1 MNFKD
6 CLEKRLIRKDIY
18 AKERVERSLEIAERF
33 LIAAKKNLGIEEFEM
48 AEIASYNSLFHS
60 ARALLFNKGYIER
73 SHACLVTALRS
84 LYNKDQTLLD
94 LLNTFDK
101 IRISRHQ
108 IQYNGLLANK
118 EDVEFVYDFAKRFLE
133 KTKDILGI

>member
-33 LIAAKKNLGIEEFEM
+33 LIAAEKNLGIEEFEI